1 MKKKVSSILLTLIF
15 MAGLAIMAYPKVSD
29 YWNSFHASRAIVSY
43 TEAVSGL
50 SEEEYEEL
58 YKMAE
63 VYNSGLLERQNPYL
77 LTEEEKSAYPEILNV
92 GGDGIMGYIEI
103 PIINVELPIYHG
115 TSENVLQVG
124 VGHLDWTSLP
134 VGGEST
140 HAVLSGHRGLPSA
153 ELFTTLDRLVVGDR
167 FTLNVLNEILTYE
180 VDQIL
185 IVLPEDVGALQI
197 AEGEDQCTL
206 VTCTPYGVNTH
217 RILVRGHRVETE
229 HTVRVTTEAIQVEPL
244 LVAAALAIPLLVVMF
259 ALMMSGDQ
267 RQWDD
272 RQDYRDEI

>member
-29 YWNSFHASRAIVSY
+29 YWNSFHASQAIVSY

-58 YKMAE
+58 YRAAE
-63 VYNSGLLERQNPYL
+63 AYNSGLLERQNPFL
-77 LTEEEKSAYPEILNV
+77 LTEEEKSVYPELLNL

-103 PIINVELPIYHG
+103 PMIGVELPIYHG

-124 VGHLDWTSLP
+124 IGHLDWTSLP

-153 ELFTTLDRLVVGDR
+153 ELFSSLDRLVAGDR
-167 FTLNVLNEILTYE
+167 FVLNVLNEILTYE

-197 AEGEDQCTL
+197 AEGEDLCTL

-229 HTVRVTTEAIQVEPL
+229 HTVRVTAEALQVEPL
-244 LVAAALAIPLLVVMF
+244 LVAAALAIPLLLVMF
-259 ALMMSGDQ
+259 MLMMSGDQ